1 MVYTVDVEPFSRG
14 AGSYVD
20 QLVRG
25 ILLAGHQ
32 EASLAR
38 HLTLENAILRR
49 RSTPAR
55 ELIRRLSIASCCDAG
70 VPRTGRY
77 HTSGSIVCSGS
88 VSDAEC
94 RRPGSHSNSK
104 SRCEFWKL
112 SSRFKAAFDRMSTEL
127 IEKVDTAQSKIVL
140 SN

>member
-1 MVYTVDVEPFSRG
+1 MVYADQGGLMAYTVDVEPFSRG

-38 HLTLENAILRR
+38 HLTLENAILRH

-55 ELIRRLSIASCCDAG
+55 ELIRRLSIASCCDAD

-77 HTSGSIVCSGS
+77 HTSGS
-88 VSDAEC
+88 
-94 RRPGSHSNSK
+94 
-104 SRCEFWKL
+104 FL
-112 SSRFKAAFDRMSTEL
+112 DRVFR
-127 IEKVDTAQSKIVL
+127 K
-140 SN
+140 

>member
-1 MVYTVDVEPFSRG
+1 MAYTVDAEPFSRG
-14 AGSYVD
+14 AGTYVD

-55 ELIRRLSIASCCDAG
+55 ELVRRLSIASCCDAG
-70 VPRTGRY
+70 VPRTARY
-77 HTSGSIVCSGS
+77 HTSGSSSAYPYVFSRLDSG
-88 VSDAEC
+88 
-94 RRPGSHSNSK
+94 RH
-104 SRCEFWKL
+104 
-112 SSRFKAAFDRMSTEL
+112 KALESLRTPE
-127 IEKVDTAQSKIVL
+127 L
-140 SN
+140 SNLSLSP

>member
-38 HLTLENAILRR
+38 HLTLENDGTAARLR
-49 RSTPAR
+49 
-55 ELIRRLSIASCCDAG
+55 
-70 VPRTGRY
+70 
-77 HTSGSIVCSGS
+77 
-88 VSDAEC
+88 VS
-94 RRPGSHSNSK
+94 
-104 SRCEFWKL
+104 
-112 SSRFKAAFDRMSTEL
+112 
-127 IEKVDTAQSKIVL
+127 
-140 SN
+140 